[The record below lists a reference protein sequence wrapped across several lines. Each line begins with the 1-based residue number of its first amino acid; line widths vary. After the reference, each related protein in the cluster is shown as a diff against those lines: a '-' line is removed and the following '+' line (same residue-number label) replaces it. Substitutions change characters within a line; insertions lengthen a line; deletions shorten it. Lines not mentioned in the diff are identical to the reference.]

1 MKKWF
6 LFFALAMSGNMGFS
20 QDYNYKIVYDF
31 TKDDTASFAT
41 MVRQTNSI
49 MKASPTAIVEIVC
62 HGPGLDLL
70 ISEKTT
76 VKNEIAELAEKY
88 HVVFAACETT
98 MKRRKIERS
107 QLVTQATPVPLASLE
122 IAKKQQEGWSYI
134 KAGN

>member
-1 MKKWF
+1 MKKLF
-6 LFFALAMSGNMGFS
+6 LFIILAMIANMSFS
-20 QDYNYKIVYDF
+20 QEYSYKIVYDF

-41 MVRQTNSI
+41 MVRQTNTI
-49 MKASPTAIVEIVC
+49 MKASPTALVEIVC

-70 ISEKTT
+70 ISEKTI
-76 VKNEIAELAEKY
+76 VKAEMAELAEKY

-98 MKRRKIERS
+98 MKRRKIEKS
-107 QLVTQATPVPLASLE
+107 QLVPQATPVPLASLE